1 MMNYFYYFEKQAIM
15 QKDVPR
21 AETDQFGNFQRTYKH
36 LKRMES
42 CSVCSMKIRKKSLR
56 QWRTVMDR

>member
-1 MMNYFYYFEKQAIM
+1 M

-42 CSVCSMKIRKKSLR
+42 CSVCSMKIRKKKASDSGEQL
-56 QWRTVMDR
+56 WIDDE